1 MGREYP
7 EKPIA
12 GVVAIVFK
20 EDSVLLVR
28 RGNEPGRGRWG
39 FPGGVV
45 ELGETVREAVVREA
59 MEESGLRVEPVEL
72 VAVYDSITRDDDGY
86 IRFHYIL
93 SEFLCRV
100 VGGSLRPSSDVSDA
114 RWFRLDELDTI
125 DISERT
131 TLFLRR
137 LSSRVL
143 VSDRS
148 Y

>member
-1 MGREYP
+1 MSREYP
-7 EKPIA
+7 EMPIA

-59 MEESGLRVEPVEL
+59 MEESGLHVEPTEL
-72 VAVYDSITRDDDGY
+72 VAVYDSLTQDDEGR
-86 IRFHYIL
+86 IRFHYVL

-100 VGGSLRPSSDVSDA
+100 VGGSLKPSSDVSDA

-125 DISERT
+125 DISKRT
-131 TLFLRR
+131 ARFLRR
-137 LSSRVL
+137 LSTRIRI
-143 VSDRS
+143 SD
-148 Y
+148 